1 MNCWRNRQLL
11 GLFQASSELPVGR
24 RAPGWNC
31 PRWMQCFLIPI
42 VFLVVLA
49 IVVPA
54 PCAGESQRLFRIG
67 TGGTAGVY
75 YPIGKLIAQGFNEA
89 SGKAGAPQTGTPGT
103 PALVAVAQSSGGS
116 VANVQALAS
125 GEIEAGLVQADVA
138 AWAFHGDRVFSGDDS
153 VKVVR
158 AVAGLYSEKLQI
170 VTRRDA
176 NIRSVAD
183 LRGKRISIDEV
194 GSGTLMAMRI
204 VLDAHGLSENDLIP
218 MYLKPEFTDDKI
230 VTGELQGFVVMA
242 GTPMKAADRLAGME
256 LFFVPI
262 EPEIALRI
270 NAEYPY
276 LVPGKISAGIYPGVP
291 DTPTLQVHALLVVSS
306 TTPEDVVYELTAA
319 LWSETTLALLKD
331 GHPEGRTITP
341 KTALDGISIPLHPG
355 AARFYREQGMFPEE
369 VSSR

>member
-1 MNCWRNRQLL
+1 
-11 GLFQASSELPVGR
+11 
-24 RAPGWNC
+24 
-31 PRWMQCFLIPI
+31 MQCFLIPI

-256 LFFVPI
+256 LFFVRDPYGA
-262 EPEIALRI
+262 ELYRMNTVFKATSVAFTFLAVTTPVLLGWLRRRR
-270 NAEYPY
+270 
-276 LVPGKISAGIYPGVP
+276 PGVA
-291 DTPTLQVHALLVVSS
+291 VAG
-306 TTPEDVVYELTAA
+306 AA
-319 LWSETTLALLKD
+319 LVMLLL
-331 GHPEGRTITP
+331 IT
-341 KTALDGISIPLHPG
+341 
-355 AARFYREQGMFPEE
+355 
-369 VSSR
+369 V